1 MTTMTTGTALVNIL
15 NTQRY
20 AVIRHLDEIAGYVY
34 DNYNNIRFQSAD
46 DLINT
51 DIDIVVNCVNQC
63 IDNFER
69 RNVDQYLAD
78 VKFSALLVNNAI
90 NTNNVRVRSEAIK
103 LNEVTNVL
111 SRIAIELDSRV
122 CCDD

>member
-1 MTTMTTGTALVNIL
+1 MTALTTGTALVNIL

-20 AVIRHLDEIAGYVY
+20 AIIRHLDEIASYVY

-46 DLINT
+46 DLINA
-51 DIDIVVNCVNQC
+51 DINVVINCVKQC

-69 RNVDQYLAD
+69 RNVDQYLTD
-78 VKFSALLVNNAI
+78 VKFSSLLINNAI

-103 LNEVTNVL
+103 LNEVTKLL
-111 SRIAIELDSRV
+111 SRIAVELDSRV
-122 CCDD
+122 

>member
-1 MTTMTTGTALVNIL
+1 MTTGAALVNIL

-20 AVIRHLDEIAGYVY
+20 AVIRHLDEIASYVY

-46 DLINT
+46 DLINA
-51 DIDIVVNCVNQC
+51 DVNIVVQCVNQC

-69 RNVDQYLAD
+69 RVVDQYLTD
-78 VKFSALLVNNAI
+78 VKFSSLLINNAI

-103 LNEVTNVL
+103 LNEVTKLL
-111 SRIAIELDSRV
+111 SRIAVELDSRIR
-122 CCDD
+122 CDD

>member
-1 MTTMTTGTALVNIL
+1 MTALTTGTALVNIL

-20 AVIRHLDEIAGYVY
+20 AVIRHLDEIASYVY

-46 DLINT
+46 DVINA
-51 DIDIVVNCVNQC
+51 DVNIVINCVNQC

-69 RNVDQYLAD
+69 RNVDQYLTD
-78 VKFSALLVNNAI
+78 VKFSSLLINNAI

-103 LNEVTNVL
+103 LNEVTNLL
-111 SRIAIELDSRV
+111 SRITAELDSRIR
-122 CCDD
+122 CDD

>member
-1 MTTMTTGTALVNIL
+1 MTTMTTGAALVNIL

-20 AVIRHLDEIAGYVY
+20 AVIRHLDEIASYVY

-46 DLINT
+46 DLINA
-51 DIDIVVNCVNQC
+51 DINVVINCVNQC

-69 RNVDQYLAD
+69 RNVDQYLTD
-78 VKFSALLVNNAI
+78 VKFSALLINNAI

-103 LNEVTNVL
+103 LNEVTKLL
-111 SRIAIELDSRV
+111 SRIAVELDSRIR
-122 CCDD
+122 CDD